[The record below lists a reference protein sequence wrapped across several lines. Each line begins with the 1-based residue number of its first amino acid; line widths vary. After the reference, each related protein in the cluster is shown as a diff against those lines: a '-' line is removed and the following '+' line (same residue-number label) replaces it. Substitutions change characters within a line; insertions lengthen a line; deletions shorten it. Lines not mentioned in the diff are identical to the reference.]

1 MRARRGATATAGS
14 RLFLIYAVASLVPV
28 LLLGLVLSRGARQDA
43 LDRALDQGKAQ
54 AAVIEQM
61 AIAPVLGRHVLRN
74 SLRGAELQSLL
85 DATEL
90 ASFSGSVVRV
100 RLRSFSGGI
109 VFSDD
114 GRTDGA
120 LPATSA
126 AFRKAA
132 SGGKDVAIVADPTGG
147 ADRLI
152 RVLQP
157 IVPNASGQ
165 ATGVLEVYLPYK
177 AIAAKAQD
185 QLHRTYVR
193 MGAALAGLYLV
204 LAMISWSTT
213 RRLRRHAAA
222 RERQAL
228 HDPLTGLPNREWFR
242 LRAER
247 MLAAEE
253 PGAIVLADLD
263 RFKEV
268 NDSLGHHAG
277 DELLRV
283 VARRLSESVRTDDAV
298 ARLGGDEF
306 GLILPNVSDARDAA
320 DLLARVRDELSAEL
334 TLDGVRV
341 GVEASFGV
349 ALHPEHGTTLEEL
362 LKRADAAMYRGKRG
376 AASIVVYADE
386 SAPATPS
393 SLVMQSELRR
403 ALERDE
409 LVLHYQPK
417 IALDS
422 GRPCG
427 VEALLRWQHP
437 ERGLLGP
444 GEFLPV
450 VERSGLIEPV
460 TAWVL
465 EHALEDRD
473 RWLAAG
479 AGWPL
484 SVNVSARN
492 LESPGFLELVLRLLA
507 DGRTS
512 PSELRLEVTETA
524 LAADAAV
531 AARTLRALASRGVTL
546 SIDDFGTGYTCLA
559 QLRTLPV
566 AEIKI
571 DRAFVAG
578 LDERGED
585 RSIVQS
591 LIELGHGLGCAVV
604 AEGVETRGTAA
615 WLRAASC
622 DAAQGYHY
630 ARPAP
635 WPELLDRWTDPAPA
649 LGSTTTT

>member
-1 MRARRGATATAGS
+1 MRARTGASETAGS
-14 RLFLIYAVASLVPV
+14 RLFLIYALASLVPV
-28 LLLGLVLSRGARQDA
+28 LLLGFVLSRDARQDA
-43 LDRALDQGKAQ
+43 RDRALDQGKAQ
-54 AAVIEQM
+54 AAVIEEM
-61 AIAPVLGRHVLRN
+61 AIAPVLDRHILRN
-74 SLRGAELQSLL
+74 TLRGAERRRLL
-85 DATEL
+85 AATEL

-120 LPATSA
+120 PPATSA
-126 AFRKAA
+126 AFRAA
-132 SGGKDVAIVADPTGG
+132 SRGVEDVAIVPDPVGG
-147 ADRLI
+147 GDRLI

-165 ATGVLEVYLPYK
+165 ATGVLELYLPYK
-177 AIAAKAQD
+177 AIAAKAED
-185 QLHRTYVR
+185 QLHRAYIR
-193 MGAALAGLYLV
+193 MGVGLAGLYLV
-204 LAMISWSTT
+204 LAAISWSTT

-228 HDPLTGLPNREWFR
+228 HDPLTELPNREWFR

-247 MLAAEE
+247 MIAAERH
-253 PGAIVLADLD
+253 GAIVLADLD

-277 DELLRV
+277 DELLQV

-306 GLILPNVSDARDAA
+306 GLILPGVTTARDAA
-320 DLLARVRDELSAEL
+320 DLLARVRDELAAEL
-334 TLDGVRV
+334 TLDGVAV

-349 ALHPEHGTTLEEL
+349 ALFPDHGTTLEEL

-376 AASIVVYADE
+376 TATIVVYEDDAE
-386 SAPATPS
+386 PASTG
-393 SLVMQSELRR
+393 SLVLQGELRR

-409 LVLHYQPK
+409 FVLHYQPK

-422 GRPCG
+422 GRKCG
-427 VEALLRWQHP
+427 VEALLRWKHP

-465 EHALEDRD
+465 QRALADRD

-479 AGWPL
+479 ADWPV

-492 LESPGFLELVLRLLA
+492 LESTGFDALVARLLYES
-507 DGRTS
+507 GTS
-512 PSELRLEVTETA
+512 ASELCLEVTETA

-531 AARTLRALASRGVTL
+531 AARTLRALASRGVTI

-559 QLRTLPV
+559 QLRSLPV

-571 DRAFVAG
+571 DRAFVCG
-578 LDERGED
+578 LDEREED
-585 RSIVQS
+585 RSIVRS
-591 LIELGHGLGCAVV
+591 LIELGHGLGCVVV
-604 AEGVETRGTAA
+604 AEGVETPDTAA

-622 DAAQGYHY
+622 DAAQGYHF

-635 WPELLDRWTDPAPA
+635 WPDLLDRRTDPLPA
-649 LGSTTTT
+649 LGTTTIS